1 MSEEKEEPT
10 VKVSDRRRF
19 SSEGEP
25 LESEASSGEETPAES
40 TSAEPEESKTPQKE
54 EPAAEPQSSGAATA
68 DAQTSGTQTSGV
80 PQTPP
85 VPEASFEMLVIS
97 LGMQAQM
104 ELMSPQGDEGP
115 PPNLDVARHTI
126 DLLSILKDKTQGNLN
141 FEETRLMDNTL
152 TELRFRS
159 VQRINAI
166 NEKAKG

>member
-1 MSEEKEEPT
+1 MSEETEEPS

-25 LESEASSGEETPAES
+25 LASEVPSGEETPAES
-40 TSAEPEESKTPQKE
+40 TAAEAVETETPQKE
-54 EPAAEPQSSGAATA
+54 EPAAEAEISDTR
-68 DAQTSGTQTSGV
+68 TSEA

-115 PPNLDVARHTI
+115 PPNLEVARHTI
-126 DLLSILKDKTQGNLN
+126 DLLSILKDKTQGNLD
-141 FEETRLMDNTL
+141 FEESRLMDNTL
-152 TELRFRS
+152 TELRFRY
-159 VQRINAI
+159 VQRINEI